1 MPTIVTL
8 DCAKLHLRVD
18 GDDEDSLITGQ
29 LMAAE
34 LLSMAWMRRK
44 VFVDQDELD
53 TAISDVP
60 AALAAAT
67 AAHTA
72 ALAAAAVI
80 ENAVERAAAI
90 AAAEDAYR
98 TAQAEAKLIRC
109 GMAVNEL
116 FTSAVLLTLGA
127 LYADRDELAEP
138 PKAAQY
144 LLQPMRAY

>member
-1 MPTIVTL
+1 MSTIVSI
-8 DCAKLHLRVD
+8 DRAKLHLRVD
-18 GDDEDSLITGQ
+18 GNDEDSLITGQ

-34 LLSMAWMRRK
+34 LLSVSWLRRR
-44 VFVDQDELD
+44 VFADQDALNAAVSE
-53 TAISDVP
+53 VP

-67 AAHTA
+67 AAHEV
-72 ALAAAAVI
+72 ALASAAAI
-80 ENAVERAAAI
+80 ENAVERSAAI
-90 AAAEDAYR
+90 AAADDAYQ

-109 GMAVNEL
+109 GMVVNDL

-138 PKAAQY
+138 PRAAKF